1 MSILITGGAG
11 FIGFHLIKALMANG
25 HAVYSLD
32 NLNDYYDVALKQRRL
47 ETLDT
52 FAANEKHGSYQFF
65 LMDLADKAAIN
76 KLFAQYSFEIVIN
89 LAAQAGVRY
98 SLDNPQAY
106 IDSNVQGFFNILE
119 ACRQFPVK
127 HLLYASSSSVYG
139 MNTHIPFSTT
149 DRTDYPIS
157 LYAATKKSNE
167 LMAFSYSH
175 LFGIPMT
182 GLRFFTVYG
191 EWGRPDMAYFKF
203 TKAILENKPIDIYNY
218 GDLKRDFTYIDD
230 IVQGIINLL
239 DKIPVKQANPYSNAQ
254 AAYQIYNLG
263 NHQPVSLRRFIT
275 AIETA
280 CGKKAIERPLAM
292 QAGDV
297 PITYADIS
305 DSQQQFD
312 FKPTV
317 TIEDGIARFVQW
329 YKAYYQPSD

>member
-1 MSILITGGAG
+1 MRILITGGAG
-11 FIGFHLIKALMANG
+11 FIGFHLIKQLLKQNCQI
-25 HAVYSLD
+25 VSID
-32 NLNDYYDVALKQRRL
+32 NLNDYYDKTLKQQRL
-47 ETLDT
+47 ANLVTL
-52 FAANEKHGSYQFF
+52 AANSAQAYYQFH
-65 LMDLADKAAIN
+65 LVDLANKADILT
-76 KLFAQYSFEIVIN
+76 LFSQHSFDIVVN

-139 MNTHIPFSTT
+139 MNTHIPFSTA

-175 LFGIPMT
+175 LFEIPTT

-203 TKAILENKPIDIYNY
+203 TKAILEQKPIDVYNH
-218 GDLKRDFTYIDD
+218 GNLERDFTYIDD
-230 IVQGIINLL
+230 IIAAVLKLINKPPL
-239 DKIPVKQANPYSNAQ
+239 KQTNDYSHAP

-275 AIETA
+275 AIESA
-280 CGKKAIERPLAM
+280 CGKKAIERPLEM

-297 PITYADIS
+297 PITYADIT
-305 DSQQQFD
+305 DAQQQFD

-317 TIEDGIARFVQW
+317 AIEAGIARFVQW

>member
-1 MSILITGGAG
+1 MRILITGGAG
-11 FIGFHLIKALMANG
+11 FIGFHLIKALIVHG
-25 HAVYSLD
+25 HVVYSID
-32 NLNDYYDVALKQRRL
+32 NLNDYYDIALKQSRL
-47 ETLDT
+47 EALDT
-52 FAANEKHGSYQFF
+52 FAADKKQGSYQFY
-65 LMDLADKAAIN
+65 LMDLMDKTAIN
-76 KLFAQYSFEIVIN
+76 QLFAQYSFELVIN

-106 IDSNVQGFFNILE
+106 MDSNMQGFFNILE

-175 LFGIPMT
+175 LFDIPMT

-203 TKAILENKPIDIYNY
+203 TKAILENKPIDVYNH
-218 GDLKRDFTYIDD
+218 GDLERDFTYIDD
-230 IVQGIINLL
+230 IVQGIIDLL
-239 DKIPVKQANPYSNAQ
+239 GKTPIKQANSYSNAQ

-263 NHQPVSLRRFIT
+263 NHQPISLRRFIT

-317 TIEDGIARFVQW
+317 AIEDGIARFVQW

>member
-1 MSILITGGAG
+1 MRILVTGGAG
-11 FIGFHLIKALMANG
+11 FIGFHLIKALMTKG
-25 HAVYSLD
+25 HDLYSID
-32 NLNDYYDVALKQRRL
+32 NLNDYYEVALKRSRL
-47 ETLDT
+47 KVLEA
-52 FAANEKHGSYQFF
+52 FAADSTQASYRFF
-65 LMDLADKAAIN
+65 LMDLADKDAI
-76 KLFAQYSFEIVIN
+76 KQLFAQYSFEIVIN

-106 IDSNVQGFFNILE
+106 IDSNIQGFFNILE
-119 ACRQFPVK
+119 ACRQYPVK

-139 MNTHIPFSTT
+139 MNTHVPFSTK

-175 LFGIPMT
+175 LFNMPVT

-203 TKAILENKPIDIYNY
+203 TKAILAEKPIDVYNH
-218 GDLKRDFTYIDD
+218 GNLERDFTYIDD
-230 IVQGIINLL
+230 ILQGIINLL
-239 DKIPVKQANPYSNAQ
+239 NKIPVRQANPYSNAQ

-297 PITYADIS
+297 PITYADIA
-305 DSQQQFD
+305 DAQQQFD

-317 TIEDGIARFVQW
+317 AIEEGIVRFVQW
-329 YKAYYQPSD
+329 YKAYYPFSE